1 MVTYVSS
8 SGNTRKVAE
17 AIFQALPG
25 DKDMKMLGEVKDADG
40 YDLVFVGFPV
50 VAEGMPGKAKRFM
63 NRQLKDRKVALF
75 MTHGMPGD
83 MPEFDPVLPN
93 CRKAAEGSELI
104 GVYDCQGKM
113 VDWMPKALRLHPRR
127 SVRRWA
133 KMGGERHGHGHPD
146 AADLYGAGRFATEML
161 AKAQ

>member
-25 DKDMKMLGEVKDADG
+25 EKEMKMLDEVKDAAC
-40 YDLVFVGFPV
+40 YDLVFLGFPI
-50 VAEGMPGKAKRFM
+50 VAEGMPGKAKRFVA
-63 NRQLKDRKVALF
+63 RRLRGRKVALF

-93 CRKAAEGSELI
+93 CRQAAEGAELMGI
-104 GVYDCQGKM
+104 YDCQGRM
-113 VDWMPKALRLHPRR
+113 VDWLPKVLRLHPRR

-133 KMGGERHGHGHPD
+133 REGEEQHGKGHPD
-146 AADLYGAGRFATEML
+146 ASDLDGAGHFAAEML